1 MSKTIAEIAKEV
13 LQEIGRLPDGQVA
26 PASQV
31 KTVEDA
37 YTGLYDEL
45 LNDSLVNWA
54 IADDEIPEF
63 ATDPIIIMLA
73 GRVAGKFGVPNQWR
87 AAEPTMR
94 LRLGKNI
101 SSPYVSQT
109 TTFEDY

>member
-1 MSKTIAEIAKEV
+1 MSKTIAEIGKEV

-26 PASQV
+26 PASQL
-31 KTVEDA
+31 KTVKDA

-45 LNDSLVNWA
+45 LNDSLVSWPL
-54 IADDEIPEF
+54 DDEIPEF
-63 ATDPIIIMLA
+63 ATDILITMLS

-87 AAEPTMR
+87 AAENLMKRR
-94 LRLGKNI
+94 LSGQI
-101 SSPYVSQT
+101 TSPYIAQP